1 MRAFIFKV
9 MGLLLLV
16 PALVSS
22 QTYQGG
28 VRGAVRDAD
37 GGVLPGTTVT
47 LTNEQTGAVRTAVT
61 NERGEYVFA
70 SVAPGK
76 YTLGVELSG
85 FAPFRREGLE
95 VGVQTFFV
103 HDVTMQVGGIAE
115 SVTVTGE
122 SPLIETATAS
132 VASAI
137 DKAQLDVLPSPG
149 RNVFIYSVT
158 TPNVIHTGDPI
169 FVRKQDQTN
178 SSLLSLAGGPLRGNN
193 YTVDGVSIVDMRNRA
208 VIIPNNDA
216 VEEMKV
222 QVNTY
227 DAEMGRTGGGVFNVL
242 HKSGTNNWAGSALW
256 QNRPTWGRGLLFFEQ
271 TEQGGSGET
280 PDQPYNLWSFA
291 GGGPIIKDKTFFWA
305 SYEGYKNTE
314 SRNAV
319 VTLPTRAQ
327 VNGIFTGGP
336 TIYDPLTYN
345 PATGTR
351 SPFPGNIIPANRF
364 DPVGKA
370 LADLLLTVGEGPIP
384 MTALLRNIAAE
395 PTFKVDHQFNDK
407 WQVSGAYLYYDSEE
421 PANPFYS
428 DFLGEQGANPLAF
441 DTGASILFRTV
452 HTVAINVTNIPSD
465 DSVLTF
471 RYGYNSF
478 FDSVNNPAFDIG
490 SLPFSSSFQQAFR
503 DAGIV
508 SFPAIRVEGYGENE
522 NCGDCTHGSWADD
535 DITWKS
541 QEVSGV
547 YSKFVGSHTMKGGL
561 QFRKIGVDTFLPGYG
576 AAFYFTPSFTRGPT
590 PFAGG
595 SGDAF
600 ASLLLGL
607 PNDDSSFV
615 NATPANVFIKYY
627 GGFIQDDWRVNENL
641 VLNLGLRVEHEDGL
655 AEEENRFAVG
665 WAYDDP
671 FPIQP
676 IAGRTLT
683 GGLLYAGT
691 GGKDTQS
698 DPRSIKIGPRAGFA
712 YSLNDKTVLRGGY
725 GVFWAPHQ
733 YPGPSEN
740 TFATRGFTAI
750 TNVVSSN
757 DGGLT
762 PSSARLVNPFPNGV
776 ASPTGNSLGVL
787 TGAGSTIRFAD
798 QFAKSPYMQ
807 QWSIDIQREL
817 GPGVAFKVGYLG
829 SRGTDFWIGG
839 TGDSEVNI
847 NQLDPSFLSLGNALN
862 DPVANPFFGNAAFG
876 SLADSATLPQGQL
889 LRPYPH
895 FRDVWARHISEG
907 KSTYNALRVE
917 FEKKFRDWGARVNYT
932 YSAYKSNI
940 LEGGNTRLSDEESAA
955 FNSTNLDTQDLPY
968 ARIDSPHWLNLN
980 GLYRFPSPEGGAG
993 EAILGGWSASVTTI
1007 IRSGFPLTIKQSSN
1021 NLGSAF
1027 GFDHQRPNL
1036 VGDPSVSDAR
1046 SNYEQYIDPAAF
1058 VNAPAFTLGNTPQ
1071 TITDQRTPPLLNW
1084 DVSFDKTTDI
1094 GAGQQLLLR
1103 FEFVN
1108 IFGQPN
1114 FNGPRSIFGASNFG
1128 AITGVGGF
1136 PRVFQFMVKY
1146 IF

>member
-1 MRAFIFKV
+1 MRAFILKV
-9 MGLLLLV
+9 MGLVLLV
-16 PALVSS
+16 PALASS
-22 QTYQGG
+22 QTYLGG

-47 LTNEQTGAVRTAVT
+47 LTNAQTGITRTSVT

-70 SVAPGK
+70 SVAPGT
-76 YTLGVELSG
+76 YNLGVELTG
-85 FAPFRREGLE
+85 FAPFLREALE

-103 HDVTMQVGGIAE
+103 QDVTMQVGSIAE

-122 SPLIETATAS
+122 SPIIETANAS
-132 VASAI
+132 IASAI

-193 YTVDGVSIVDMRNRA
+193 YTLDGVSIVDMRNRA

-242 HKSGTNNWAGSALW
+242 HKSGTNNWGGSALW
-256 QNRPTWGRGLLFFEQ
+256 QNRPIFGRGLLFFEK
-271 TEQGGSGET
+271 TENGGPGET

-314 SRNAV
+314 SRNTVIA
-319 VTLPTRAQ
+319 LPTRAQ
-327 VNGIFTGGP
+327 ANGNFAGGP

-351 SPFPGNIIPANRF
+351 SPFPGNVIPANRI
-364 DPVGKA
+364 DPVGRE
-370 LADLLLTVGEGPIP
+370 LANLLLTVGEGPIP
-384 MTALLRNIAAE
+384 MTALLRNKAVE
-395 PTFKVDHQFNDK
+395 PTFKIDHQFNQN

-421 PANPFYS
+421 PANPYYS
-428 DFLGEQGANPLAF
+428 DFLGQDTPIAF

-452 HTVAINVTNIPSD
+452 HTVAVNVTNIPSD
-465 DSVLTF
+465 DSVVTF
-471 RYGYNSF
+471 RYGYNRF
-478 FDSVNNPAFDIG
+478 YDSVDNPAFDIG
-490 SLPFSSSFQQAFR
+490 SLPFDSSFQSAFR
-503 DAGIV
+503 DAGLT
-508 SFPAIRVEGYGENE
+508 SFPLIDVENYGTNE
-522 NCGDCTHGSWADD
+522 NATANNTHGSWADD
-535 DITWKS
+535 NVVWKS
-541 QEVSGV
+541 QELSGV
-547 YSKFVGSHTMKGGL
+547 YSKFVGSHTFKGGL

-576 AAFYFTPSFTRGPT
+576 ASFYFTPGFTRGPT

-607 PNDDSSFV
+607 PTDDSSFT
-615 NATPANVFIKYY
+615 NAGPTDVFIKYW
-627 GGFIQDDWRVNENL
+627 GGFVQDDWRVNENL
-641 VLNLGLRVEHEDGL
+641 VLNLGLRIEHEDGL
-655 AEEENRFAVG
+655 AEQENRFAVG

-671 FPIQP
+671 FPVQVP
-676 IAGRTLT
+676 GLNLR
-683 GGLLYAGT
+683 GGLQYAGT
-691 GGKDTQS
+691 GGRDTQS
-698 DPRSIKIGPRAGFA
+698 DPASIKVGPRAGFV

-750 TNVVSSN
+750 TAVVNSN

-762 PSSARLVNPFPNGV
+762 PSSARLQNPYPNGV
-776 ASPTGNSLGVL
+776 AQPTGNSLGAL
-787 TGAGSTIRFAD
+787 TGAGSTVRFND

-817 GPGVAFKVGYLG
+817 SAGMAVKIGYLG
-829 SRGTDFWIGG
+829 SKGTDFWIGG

-847 NQLDPSFLSLGNALN
+847 NQLDPSFLSLGSALN
-862 DPVANPFFGNAAFG
+862 DAVANPFFGNEAFG
-876 SLADSATLPQGQL
+876 SLADNATLPRGQL
-889 LRPYPH
+889 LRPYPQ

-907 KSTYNALRVE
+907 KSIYNALRLE
-917 FEKKFRDWGARVNYT
+917 FEKKFRTWGARVNYV
-932 YSAYKSNI
+932 YSQTKTNI
-940 LEGGNTRLSDEESAA
+940 LETGNTRIADEKNTA
-955 FNSTNLDTQDLPY
+955 FNSRNLDTESLPY
-968 ARIDSPHWLNLN
+968 ARIDSPHWVNLN
-980 GLYRFPSPEGGAG
+980 GLYRFPSPDGGAA

-1007 IRSGFPLTIKQSSN
+1007 LRSGFPLTIRQSSN
-1021 NLGSAF
+1021 NLGSSF
-1027 GFDHQRPNL
+1027 GFEHQRPNL
-1036 VGDPSVSDAR
+1036 VGDPSVSDPR
-1046 SNYEQYIDPAAF
+1046 SNYEQFINPAAF
-1058 VNAPAFTLGNTPQ
+1058 ANAPAFTFGNTPQ
-1071 TITDQRTPPLLNW
+1071 TITDQRSAPLLNW
-1084 DVSFDKTTDI
+1084 DVSFDKTTNI
-1094 GAGQQLLLR
+1094 GAGQQILLR

-1108 IFGQPN
+1108 IFSQPN
-1114 FNGPRSIFGASNFG
+1114 FNGPRSVFGQSNFG
-1128 AITGVGGF
+1128 AITGVGGY
-1136 PRVFQFMVKY
+1136 PTVFQFMLKY